1 MRSIKSIGVPFI
13 LIGGVND
20 NGDRGLLR
28 RLAGEL
34 LLNYEADEGTG
45 LDTIPCRL
53 CTSSRRVVKQMMSLA
68 VVFNNGSDDGGTQLH

>member
-1 MRSIKSIGVPFI
+1 MRSMKSLGVPFI

-20 NGDRGLLR
+20 DGDRGLLR
-28 RLAGEL
+28 WLAGKL
-34 LLNYEADEGTG
+34 LLNYDAAEGTG
-45 LDTIPCRL
+45 AVIPCRL